1 MSTNCGEMVKKAA
14 RGGTVVYEPIQC
26 RHDGQEA
33 AVKAD
38 CVKRAKEKE
47 IRTEFD
53 ETTVVS

>member
-1 MSTNCGEMVKKAA
+1 MVKKAA